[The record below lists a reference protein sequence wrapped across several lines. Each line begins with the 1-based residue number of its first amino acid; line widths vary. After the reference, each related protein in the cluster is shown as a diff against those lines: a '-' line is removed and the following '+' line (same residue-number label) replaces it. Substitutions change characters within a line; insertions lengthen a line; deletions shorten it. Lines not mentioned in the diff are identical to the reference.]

1 MDVSNTQKLLPCANL
16 TQNIYLIC
24 FMLRIP
30 QNIFFQVFSDVIDI
44 WFACVVCMY
53 FCKDLSQSMHICIH
67 YMQHQHGHSSDSLD
81 AFVVRSFRELLN
93 YQ

>member
-1 MDVSNTQKLLPCANL
+1 
-16 TQNIYLIC
+16 
-24 FMLRIP
+24 MLRIP
-30 QNIFFQVFSDVIDI
+30 QNIFFRVFSDVIDI